1 MYYFPHLQFS
11 IDILSLRRN
20 IIILGYGEI
29 SVESGPEQLSDDV
42 ISFTFLSV
50 YYFILFCAF
59 KICELLL
66 RKHLL

>member
-50 YYFILFCAF
+50 YYYFILFCAF
-59 KICELLL
+59 KICERKRLL
-66 RKHLL
+66 